1 MILGA
6 IYRKENDELLIPK
19 VWKTTGALER
29 MRGLI
34 ARKPLETGEGLLI
47 SPCGAVHTF
56 GMKYA
61 LDLAFIGKDGMVKKL
76 THGLAPCR
84 FSYSAGAIMTLE
96 LLAGSFK
103 KLGLAGPVRLY
114 WGEGEPCAR

>member
-1 MILGA
+1 VKLGA
-6 IYRKENDELLIPK
+6 IYRKENGELLIPK
-19 VWKTTGALER
+19 VWKTTGVLER

-34 ARKPLETGEGLLI
+34 ARKPLETGEGLLL

-76 THGLAPCR
+76 AHSLPPYRLAH
-84 FSYSAGAIMTLE
+84 SVGAFMTLE
-96 LLAGSFK
+96 LLAGSFRQ
-103 KLGLAGPVRLY
+103 LGLVQPVGLY
-114 WGEGEPCAR
+114 WGEAEPWEK